1 MSWRGVARRS
11 LPFLITGTVGFVIAY
26 LIVAFFIFPATI
38 IPTDTKVPAVIGL
51 TEYNAER
58 LIVQA
63 GFRPRTRE
71 KTYHA
76 SAAEGTIVR
85 QSPAPKSVEPKG
97 TVVALDISLGQREE
111 EVPAVVGL
119 TYAQAVLA
127 LDNAGLDVGRRNEIG
142 NEAPRG
148 QVLASSPPA
157 GSRVPVPTPVNLTIS
172 TGPATIEMPDL
183 TGQTASQARSLLEQ
197 LGFRPSVKV
206 DSFSTMPVNTVVAQT
221 PVAGRSAKAGTRV
234 SITVSGAVSP

>member
-51 TEYNAER
+51 TENDAER
-58 LIVQA
+58 LIAQA

-76 SAAEGTIVR
+76 SAAEGTVVR

-97 TVVALDISLGQREE
+97 AVVALDVSLGQREE
-111 EVPAVVGL
+111 EVPTVVGL

-127 LDNAGLDVGRRNEIG
+127 LDNAGLEVGQLSERG
-142 NEAPRG
+142 NEAARG
-148 QVLASSPPA
+148 QVLSSDPQA
-157 GSRVPVPTPVNLTIS
+157 GTNVPVSTAVNLTVS
-172 TGPATIEMPDL
+172 TGPATIEMPDV

-206 DSFSTMPVNTVVAQT
+206 DSFSTMPLNTVVAQT
-221 PVAGRSAKAGTRV
+221 PAAGRNTKAGTRV
-234 SITVSGAVSP
+234 VITVSGTGSP

>member
-76 SAAEGTIVR
+76 SAAEGDDR
-85 QSPAPKSVEPKG
+85 APKPGAKVSRAEGNCGGAGHQPW
-97 TVVALDISLGQREE
+97 
-111 EVPAVVGL
+111 PA
-119 TYAQAVLA
+119 
-127 LDNAGLDVGRRNEIG
+127 
-142 NEAPRG
+142 
-148 QVLASSPPA
+148 
-157 GSRVPVPTPVNLTIS
+157 
-172 TGPATIEMPDL
+172 
-183 TGQTASQARSLLEQ
+183 
-197 LGFRPSVKV
+197 
-206 DSFSTMPVNTVVAQT
+206 
-221 PVAGRSAKAGTRV
+221 
-234 SITVSGAVSP
+234 